1 MIVILLCFLGGIGLG
16 YLGRNRN
23 RLSNIVSRLADI
35 MLCFLLLFLGLSIGV
50 NDVIMSKLYELGI
63 DALIL
68 AAGAILGS
76 IVLTYPIDYL
86 LQGKNN

>member
-1 MIVILLCFLGGIGLG
+1 MVVILLCFLGGIGLG

-50 NDVIMSKLYELGI
+50 NDVIMSKLYDLGI
-63 DALIL
+63 DASNTSRR
-68 AAGAILGS
+68 GD
-76 IVLTYPIDYL
+76 T
-86 LQGKNN
+86 GKYRVNVSH